1 MTFTPDRPHLKE
13 LAGLVSQLNAYG
25 RYFQAAGLEEAGPVA
40 SARPTDVPTVRAMG
54 GIGGR
59 GASPPELSERS
70 VRAEQT
76 RAEKL
81 NSPKSSA
88 LGSATPPHP
97 GPIAHTP
104 SVSAS
109 DAADALKLIRDDL
122 GECTRCRLHEG
133 RTHLV
138 FGTGNPSARLMFV
151 GEAPG
156 QDEDEQGLPFVG
168 RAGQLLTKMI
178 ESMGFRRDDVYIAN
192 VLKCRP
198 PGNRPPKP
206 DEVATCEPFLRKQI
220 ASIKPEVLCALGSFA
235 AQAVLR
241 REDKISSMRG
251 KFFLIDGVTVMP
263 TYHPAYLLRN
273 PGEKRTVWEDLQ
285 KIMALLK
292 KAEGR

>member
-1 MTFTPDRPHLKE
+1 
-13 LAGLVSQLNAYG
+13 
-25 RYFQAAGLEEAGPVA
+25 
-40 SARPTDVPTVRAMG
+40 MG
-54 GIGGR
+54 GVGGR
-59 GASPPELSERS
+59 GASPPELGERS

-76 RAEKL
+76 PAETI
-81 NSPKSSA
+81 NRPPIPPHPEA
-88 LGSATPPHP
+88 IARTQEASATP
-97 GPIAHTP
+97 
-104 SVSAS
+104 
-109 DAADALKLIRDDL
+109 AADSAATLKMIRDDL

-138 FGTGNPSARLMFV
+138 FGTGNPRARLMFV

-178 ESMGFRRDDVYIAN
+178 ESMGLKREEVYIAN

-198 PGNRPPKP
+198 PGNRPPRP
-206 DEVATCEPFLRKQI
+206 DEVATCGPFLRKQI
-220 ASIKPEVLCALGSFA
+220 ASINPEVLCTLGSFA

-241 REDKISSMRG
+241 REDKISSIRG
-251 KFFLIDGVTVMP
+251 KFFMVDGVMVLP

-285 KIMALLK
+285 KIMAVLNK
-292 KAEGR
+292 SARSS